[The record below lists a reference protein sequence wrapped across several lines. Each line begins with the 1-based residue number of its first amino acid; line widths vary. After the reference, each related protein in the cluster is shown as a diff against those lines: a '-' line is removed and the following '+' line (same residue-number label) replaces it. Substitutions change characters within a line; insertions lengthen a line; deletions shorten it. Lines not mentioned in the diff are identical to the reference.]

1 MSRPLEG
8 SDSRDEATS
17 QEPLETR
24 IEARE
29 DFEETSDN
37 ASRSRKPNTL
47 GSPPH
52 RKWHRRGT
60 KRETRNND
68 GLRKRTTEG
77 REIKMRHW
85 GLTSAGS

>member
-52 RKWHRRGT
+52 RKWRRGT